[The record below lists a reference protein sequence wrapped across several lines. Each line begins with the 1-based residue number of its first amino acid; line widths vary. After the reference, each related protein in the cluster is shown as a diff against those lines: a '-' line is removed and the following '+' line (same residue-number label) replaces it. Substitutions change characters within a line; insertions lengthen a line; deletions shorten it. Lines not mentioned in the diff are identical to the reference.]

1 MDKIQDARRVVLVI
15 NYNGKDVTQDLADS
29 LLDFAYN
36 DADPGAM
43 DDIQITLE
51 DRERKWQE
59 PWQPAAGDKIKA
71 ELRTINWG
79 GPGEIKSLPLGS
91 FEVDSLEFAGPPDT
105 VAIKAVSLPVGS
117 SARQEVRTKAWEKVK
132 LKTIAQD
139 VAKRAGLKLLYEAT
153 DNPSY
158 DRLDQTEQSDLAFLN
173 DQAKQ
178 EGIAVK
184 IASGKLVLFD
194 ESEYEKKEAVATI
207 EHGKDNILSYQFS
220 WGTAYT
226 AYRACQV
233 TYKPPKSKKTIKYTY
248 TPPGAPKS
256 GPVLKINQK
265 VSSAAEAQ
273 RLAKKSIREKNKEAG
288 KASLT
293 LVGDIRMAA
302 GLTLNVKGWGRFD
315 GKYIIESCSHAISGS
330 GYLTNLEIRKVLGW

>member
-1 MDKIQDARRVVLVI
+1 MNRIQDARRAVLVI
-15 NYNGKDVTQDLADS
+15 NYNGKDVTEDLAES

-43 DDIQITLE
+43 DDIQISLE
-51 DRERKWQE
+51 DRERKWQG

-71 ELRTINWG
+71 EIRTINWG

-91 FEVDSLEFAGPPDT
+91 FEVDSFEFTGPPDT

-117 SARQEVRTKAWEKVK
+117 SARQEVRTKAWEKVR

-184 IASGKLVLFD
+184 IASGKLILFD
-194 ESEYEKKEAVATI
+194 ESAYEKKEAIAVI

-248 TPPGAPKS
+248 TPPAAPKS

-265 VSSAAEAQ
+265 VSKAAEAQ
-273 RLAKKSIREKNKEAG
+273 RLAKKSLREKNKEAG
-288 KASLT
+288 KASIA

-302 GLTLNVKGWGRFD
+302 GLTIDIVGWGRFD

-330 GYLTNLEIRKVLGW
+330 GYTTSLEIRRVLGW